1 MFQYLIDKEVP
12 LTTEYLGKVLADFQ
26 TRLWPKF
33 KKNLDY
39 YEGKQDILKKQAT
52 DIGKP
57 CNKIIVNYCDNI
69 VKNYLGYITGI
80 PISYENNNFDEI
92 LDILKWNDVVNE
104 DNELLKDALI
114 YGRSFEI
121 NYVDEEGNQR
131 FKVLDTRECVPIYDN
146 SLNQDLLYVIRF
158 YREDLVDEQ
167 TENYI
172 VEVYTPTEIIKY
184 KSGPGFTSF
193 IEVGRELHYYGQC
206 PVTVFSLND
215 EEENIFNKIVSLQD
229 AYNELLSGEV
239 DDFDSFAD
247 AYMILKGAIAD
258 EEDLKAM
265 KQNRVLMLDP
275 DADASYLTKNIS
287 DTQISNM
294 LENVN
299 QQIHK
304 IAASPDFS
312 DEKFMAQ
319 SGIAMRYKLVGFE
332 NNASNIE
339 THMRKALQRRI
350 ELISS
355 IINLVDGESLWREVT
370 IRFTRN
376 LPTDLSDTVNIV
388 NSLRGLVSDETL
400 LGLLPFVDDVD
411 KELEKIKKQKE
422 EDMELYAMGNPTQE
436 PVEDEEDTDE

>member
-1 MFQYLIDKEVP
+1 MEA
-12 LTTEYLGKVLADFQ
+12 GK
-26 TRLWPKF
+26 
-33 KKNLDY
+33 
-39 YEGKQDILKKQAT
+39 
-52 DIGKP
+52 
-57 CNKIIVNYCDNI
+57 
-69 VKNYLGYITGI
+69 
-80 PISYENNNFDEI
+80 
-92 LDILKWNDVVNE
+92 
-104 DNELLKDALI
+104 
-114 YGRSFEI
+114 
-121 NYVDEEGNQR
+121 
-131 FKVLDTRECVPIYDN
+131 
-146 SLNQDLLYVIRF
+146 
-158 YREDLVDEQ
+158 
-167 TENYI
+167 
-172 VEVYTPTEIIKY
+172 
-184 KSGPGFTSF
+184 
-193 IEVGRELHYYGQC
+193 ELHYYGQC

-215 EEENIFNKIVSLQD
+215 EEENIFNKIVTLQD

-258 EEDLKAM
+258 EEDLKSM
-265 KQNRVLMLDP
+265 KENRVLMLDP

-339 THMRKALQRRI
+339 THMKKALQRRI

-400 LGLLPFVDDVD
+400 LGLLPFVDDVN

-422 EDMELYAMGNPTQE
+422 ENMELYAMGNPTQE